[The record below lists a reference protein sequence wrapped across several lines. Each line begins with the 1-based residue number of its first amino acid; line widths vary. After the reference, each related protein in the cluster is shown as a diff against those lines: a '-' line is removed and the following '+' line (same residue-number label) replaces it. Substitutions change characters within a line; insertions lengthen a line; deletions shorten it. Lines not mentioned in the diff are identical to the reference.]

1 MDLVLQIVN
10 NPSGA
15 GGGTGGGGTACNPGL
30 LWCGIS
36 GRQLGKVEP
45 NTSIIL
51 DLKMIAL
58 QPGLQ
63 VRFWVTDPRICSVEP
78 ILSLQWLFHSQFN
91 VRS

>member
-10 NPSGA
+10 NPSGGSGGVGA
-15 GGGTGGGGTACNPGL
+15 GGGVTTTCSPGL

-45 NTSIIL
+45 NSSLVL

-63 VRFWVTDPRICSVEP
+63 VRLRYSVAGQTSYVKTKE
-78 ILSLQWLFHSQFN
+78 N
-91 VRS
+91 

>member
-10 NPSGA
+10 NPSGGS
-15 GGGTGGGGTACNPGL
+15 GGVGGGGVTTTCSPGL

-45 NTSIIL
+45 NSSIVL

-63 VRFWVTDPRICSVEP
+63 VRLRYGVAGQNSYVKTRK
-78 ILSLQWLFHSQFN
+78 N
-91 VRS
+91 